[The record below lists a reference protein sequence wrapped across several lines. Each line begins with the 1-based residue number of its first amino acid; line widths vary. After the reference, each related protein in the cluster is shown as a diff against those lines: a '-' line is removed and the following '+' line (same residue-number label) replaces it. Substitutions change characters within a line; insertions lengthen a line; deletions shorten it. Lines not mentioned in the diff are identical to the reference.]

1 MSIKY
6 QDTEKAFDDPIVQN
20 LILVEEEEKNEDKDE
35 NKNEKEFDGK
45 QVIMMKTRRTLVEI
59 MKMMSSIWIIMWFNH
74 LNFLIDFMIEFLIEF
89 PYMIDFSFIKTA
101 ANFLLFMG
109 FKNGSTARQNPNQ
122 TLS

>member
-1 MSIKY
+1 MRTKMRTIMRK
-6 QDTEKAFDDPIVQN
+6 N
-20 LILVEEEEKNEDKDE
+20 LIEKMM
-35 NKNEKEFDGK
+35 
-45 QVIMMKTRRTLVEI
+45 IMLKTRRTLVEI

-109 FKNGSTARQNPNQ
+109 FSFKLTNESDSFRGY
-122 TLS
+122 LILI